1 MAEEKL
7 FSKAAVITAI
17 SLTARS
23 MAGLVTREEAL
34 KTLENLPETLAECV
48 MEEVVKAHKAQ
59 AAQKAKVMSKV
70 LGMLAQGLTDG
81 EKED

>member
-17 SLTARS
+17 RFTAQS
-23 MAGLVTREEAL
+23 MAGLVKREEAL
-34 KTLENLPETLAECV
+34 KTLEDLPETLTECV
-48 MEEVVKAHKAQ
+48 MEEVVKATKAR

-70 LGMLAQGLTDG
+70 LGMLAQGLADG
-81 EKED
+81 EKEN